1 MTEKNESCCN
11 FFPAFLKYFNMSARE
26 HGTQGGGGKECVCVC
41 VCSFY
46 VPYYSPIEEI
56 GRGL

>member
-26 HGTQGGGGKECVCVC
+26 HGTQGGGGKDCVCVC
-41 VCSFY
+41 VCVCVRFTSR
-46 VPYYSPIEEI
+46 IT
-56 GRGL
+56 LL